1 MKEGDDMEA
10 VTIGGIAVVL
20 VGGFYS
26 VVDLLNDFGIRLKK
40 RRPERESPSYCGRN
54 FLPTQKRI
62 KKMTGVYV

>member
-1 MKEGDDMEA
+1 MEA

-26 VVDLLNDFGIRLKK
+26 IVDLLNDLGIHVKK
-40 RRPERESPSYCGRN
+40 RVPAADGSSCYRRAL
-54 FLPTQKRI
+54 LPTQKRI